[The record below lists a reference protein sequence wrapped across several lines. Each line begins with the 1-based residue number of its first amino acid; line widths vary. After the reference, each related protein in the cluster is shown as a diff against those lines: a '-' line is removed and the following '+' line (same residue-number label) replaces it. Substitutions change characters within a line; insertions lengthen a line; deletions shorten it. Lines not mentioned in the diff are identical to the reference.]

1 MRHTIPLCENYLFGR
16 IYRRGKNAV
25 TPLLAVY
32 CMNNRL
38 GTNRL
43 GITASK
49 KLGGAVQRNRARRII
64 KEAYRLTEPAVK
76 AGFDIVIVARKKTV
90 CANMWEVKRS
100 LEKILDGLSLLEK
113 I

>member
-1 MRHTIPLCENYLFGR
+1 MRHTIPLSENYLFGR
-16 IYRRGKNAV
+16 IYRRGKSVV

-32 CMNNRL
+32 YMKNRM
-38 GTNRL
+38 GMNRL

-49 KLGGAVQRNRARRII
+49 KIGGAVERNRARRII

-90 CANMWEVKRS
+90 CANMWGVKGS
-100 LEKILDGLSLLEK
+100 LEGILEEFSLLDK